1 MLARLARLARLGRTC
16 FGAGR
21 RRVGGARV
29 FLRGEEEGGF
39 LEAAGLGEEGD
50 EVFAGVVVVGVEGE
64 GDLEVLDGL
73 GLVVGVG

>member
-1 MLARLARLARLGRTC
+1 MLASLGFLGRNC

-50 EVFAGVVVVGVEGE
+50 EIFAGVVVVGVEGE

>member
-1 MLARLARLARLGRTC
+1 M
-16 FGAGR
+16 
-21 RRVGGARV
+21 GGARV

-50 EVFAGVVVVGVEGE
+50 EIFAGVVVVGVEGE

>member
-1 MLARLARLARLGRTC
+1 M
-16 FGAGR
+16 
-21 RRVGGARV
+21 GGVRG

-39 LEAAGLGEEGD
+39 AEAAGLGEEGD
-50 EVFAGVVVVGVEGE
+50 EIFAGMVVVGVEGE